1 MRTTR
6 QALPLSSVL
15 LPKRSLHASKSIDF
29 KGRVAIITGA
39 GGALGQAYALD
50 LAKRGCHL
58 LLNDLG
64 ASLTGENTGETQS
77 NVFKLAEHINSLG
90 TSKAVVNT
98 DSVLEGEKI
107 VQQAV
112 QTFGQVDVLVSNAG
126 NLRDKS
132 FHKMADEDW
141 LKVIEV
147 HLQGTFSMTH
157 ALWPVL
163 QQQQYGRIVTI
174 GSGAG
179 LYGNFGQANYSSAKM
194 GILGLTQTLAKE
206 GSKYNI
212 QVNCVVPVAASRMT
226 ETVLTADL
234 LKELQPAYVA
244 PIVTYLASEGCQVT
258 GGCYEVGGGWYSKV
272 RLQRS
277 KGMSLSPSAE
287 SIATNLEGISH
298 FDDEATYPTSPADAF
313 QAIMKARKTAST
325 SSASSSPRATASTA
339 SSSHTASQSQELKAD
354 QTMRRLQGVLLK
366 HPTLAT
372 EAAKIVKARVCV
384 VVMEPQTKEV
394 LSQWLLDLRPDSPV
408 QIIESKSQD
417 VSEKAKVTLK
427 GSDSTISELFEGVK
441 SAEMAYMTGALQ
453 IEGSMG
459 TALKIK
465 DLLPLLQEKVH
476 S

>member
-1 MRTTR
+1 M
-6 QALPLSSVL
+6 
-15 LPKRSLHASKSIDF
+15 
-29 KGRVAIITGA
+29 
-39 GGALGQAYALD
+39 
-50 LAKRGCHL
+50 
-58 LLNDLG
+58 
-64 ASLTGENTGETQS
+64 
-77 NVFKLAEHINSLG
+77 
-90 TSKAVVNT
+90 VNT

-107 VQQAV
+107 VQQAM
-112 QTFGQVDVLVSNAG
+112 QAFGQVDVLVSNAG

-132 FHKMADEDW
+132 FHKMAEEDW
-141 LKVIEV
+141 FKVMEV
-147 HLQGTFSMTH
+147 HLHGTFSMTH
-157 ALWPVL
+157 ALWPIL

-277 KGMSLSPSAE
+277 KGMSLSPSPSAE
-287 SIATNLEGISH
+287 SIATNLEGISD

-313 QAIMKARKTAST
+313 QAIMKARKVAST
-325 SSASSSPRATASTA
+325 PSVSSSPRATTSTT
-339 SSSHTASQSQELKAD
+339 SSSHKVSDTQELKAD

-366 HPTLAT
+366 HPALAT

-384 VVMEPQTKEV
+384 VVIDPQTKDV
-394 LSQWLLDLRPDSPV
+394 LSKWLLDLRPDSPV
-408 QIIESKSQD
+408 QIVESKSQD

-465 DLLPLLQEKVH
+465 DLLPLLQEKVR